1 MKPGDRLDMDPQPA
15 APRRHTRLDLWFERV
30 LGDHGPQHF
39 GSGWFSGLAGL
50 LLSLGSFCAVL
61 VFQFPEWLT
70 MSDIRGHYP
79 VEVMRGI
86 LTLAL
91 VTGFFFSAL
100 NIILRPSKKL
110 GLAGLAFATLAVL
123 VGGDGVEVDWHGE
136 APVSL
141 GLDWLVLNLV
151 LLSLVF
157 VPLERL
163 FPRNPEQGTF
173 RAGWTTDGLYFIV
186 SHVLVELLTFFTL
199 LPATVVAQTWQLSA
213 LGAQVKNLP
222 FVVQVL
228 AIMVVADLTQ
238 YWVHRFFHRSRLWP
252 FHAIHHSSRAMD
264 WLAGSRLHVVDV
276 ILTRGLILVPLFLL
290 GFAREALYVWL
301 AIVAAQATFIHVNM
315 RFRFRWIEQILVTPR
330 FHHWHHAVRPI
341 DRNFAVH
348 FPWIDRLFG
357 TFHLPADGKWPDE
370 VGIHGD
376 PVPEEF
382 LAQMVWPVKEV
393 AEGK

>member
-1 MKPGDRLDMDPQPA
+1 MEPA
-15 APRRHTRLDLWFERV
+15 AARGNSAQAATRHTRLDRWFERV

-39 GSGWFSGLAGL
+39 GSGWFSGLIGL

-70 MSDIRGHYP
+70 TADLRAGYP
-79 VEVMRGI
+79 VEFMRGA
-86 LTLAL
+86 LTLAI
-91 VTGFFFSAL
+91 VAGFFFSAL

-110 GLAGLAFATLAVL
+110 GLAGLFFAALAVIA
-123 VGGDGVEVDWHGE
+123 GGDGVEVDWHGP
-136 APVSL
+136 APVNL
-141 GLDWLVLNLV
+141 GLDWLVLNVV

-163 FPRNPEQGTF
+163 FPHRPEQGTF
-173 RAGWTTDGLYFIV
+173 RAGWTTDGLYFVV

-199 LPATVVAQTWQLSA
+199 LPATVVSQAWQAAA
-213 LGAQVKNLP
+213 LGAQVASLP
-222 FVVQVL
+222 LWVQVPL
-228 AIMVVADLTQ
+228 IMLVADLTQ
-238 YWVHRFFHRSRLWP
+238 YWVHRFFHRNRLAWP

-276 ILTRGLILVPLFLL
+276 ILTRGLILVPLFVL

-315 RFRFRWIEQILVTPR
+315 RFRFRWIEQLLVTPR
-330 FHHWHHAVRPI
+330 FHHWHHAESPI
-341 DRNFAVH
+341 DKNFAVH

-357 TFHLPADGKWPDE
+357 TYYMPADRWPDE

-382 LAQMVWPVKEV
+382 LAQMVWPVRTIAKE
-393 AEGK
+393 GR